1 MFTSSEKT
9 IIEDIIEHF
18 GHTSQLVKSVEEAGE
33 YITAVTRY
41 LSLKDENGTLK
52 EHAIEEVAD
61 ALIML
66 SQVRIIL
73 GADDVDEVISFKLGR
88 TMDRIKT
95 EEKINART

>member
-1 MFTSSEKT
+1 
-9 IIEDIIEHF
+9 
-18 GHTSQLVKSVEEAGE
+18 
-33 YITAVTRY
+33 
-41 LSLKDENGTLK
+41 
-52 EHAIEEVAD
+52 
-61 ALIML
+61 ML